1 MRFVAIGLLAG
12 LLAMSSVVWAAP
24 ELNESYTSLKDA
36 VEKKDLAKV
45 KTLAAQTGKEAKELA
60 GEAQPADAG
69 QVEAWKGR
77 QQFAKEAG
85 TYSEYA
91 LAISAIQATDPAV
104 TLDLVDTLIA
114 QNPKSEE
121 IDVAAQYYLA
131 ALGKQGTAKVIAGAN
146 KIVAGRPDNEDALYA
161 IASNSLSSNPGAAL
175 TAANKLVAAAGR
187 NKKPEGTSEADWD
200 KKKNSM
206 MGAGYT
212 FAGVVNASQN
222 RFADADRNL
231 KAALPLIA
239 GNSTML
245 SYAYYYL
252 GLSNYQM
259 GKLTADKSKMQSGLQ
274 YTEKGA
280 ATAGPMQGQAA
291 NNTAVMKREMATP
304 GR

>member
-12 LLAMSSVVWAAP
+12 LLSLSSVVWAAP
-24 ELNESYTSLKDA
+24 DLNESYTALKDA
-36 VEKKDLAKV
+36 VEKKDVAKV
-45 KTLAAQTGKEAKELA
+45 KALSAQSAKEAKELA

-77 QQFAKEAG
+77 QQFAKDAG
-85 TYSEYA
+85 TYAEYA

-104 TLDLVDTLIA
+104 TIDLMDTLLA
-114 QNPKSEE
+114 QNGKSEQ
-121 IDVAAQYYLA
+121 IDSAAPYYLA
-131 ALGKQGTAKVIAGAN
+131 ALGKQGAAKVVAGAN

-175 TAANKLVAAAGR
+175 TAANKLVAAVGR
-187 NKKPEGTSEADWD
+187 NKKPEGTSDADWD

-206 MGAGYT
+206 LGAGYT

-222 RFADADRNL
+222 KYADADRNL

-239 GNSTML
+239 GNNAML

-252 GLSNYQM
+252 GLANYQM
-259 GKLTADKSKMQSGLQ
+259 GKLTADKSKMQTGVQ
-274 YTEKGA
+274 YTDKA
-280 ATAGPMQGQAA
+280 VATPGPMQGQAS
-291 NNTAVMKREMATP
+291 NNSAIMKREMATP